1 MCHCFFDQ
9 LFPRQEKGIGS
20 FSRNGDTV
28 LELYSDLTL
37 DYFLSTEDTGI

>member
-1 MCHCFFDQ
+1 MCHFFDQ
-9 LFPRQEKGIGS
+9 LFPRQGKGIGP

-37 DYFLSTEDTGI
+37 DYFLSTKDTGI